1 MGESESEKDSIAVVP
16 PFRQIIAAAS
26 HAFGR
31 GDGEFAS
38 TDVLYGLD
46 GDGRVWEWSLGD
58 PEREGSADGWQL
70 LPNTPYQDGKE
81 PPAQRK
87 TR

>member
-1 MGESESEKDSIAVVP
+1 MGENDKMKDADQTVP
-16 PFRQIIAAAS
+16 PFVQIVTATS

-31 GDGEFAS
+31 ADGDFAS

-46 GDGRVWEWSLGD
+46 REGRVWEWNVSD
-58 PEREGSADGWQL
+58 PEREGSADGWEL
-70 LPNTPYQDGKE
+70 LPNTVYRDGE
-81 PPAQRK
+81 ESPQPRK

>member
-1 MGESESEKDSIAVVP
+1 MGDSETETLVPRFVSIV
-16 PFRQIIAAAS
+16 AAAS

-31 GDGEFAS
+31 GDGEVAS

-46 GDGRVWEWSLGD
+46 GEGRVWEWCFGD
-58 PEREGSADGWQL
+58 PEREGSVDGWKL
-70 LPNTPYQDGKE
+70 LPNTVHREGKE
-81 PPAQRK
+81 PPATRK